1 MQSFFDGITVA
12 EGKKRLGYII
22 KDQQDQGNLSER
34 KIIPVFVRLDPL
46 PDCQKN
52 QSENKAETLG
62 TVSGKAEMILLYNL
76 WHGRLLLG
84 SFIVLGAG
92 SFQNKIQE
100 RRENQKSSQRIK
112 GSRVMDKIQR
122 EKQDTEH
129 VPGNAKCTKT
139 ADNTFFVA
147 DLDSG

>member
-52 QSENKAETLG
+52 QADL
-62 TVSGKAEMILLYNL
+62 
-76 WHGRLLLG
+76 
-84 SFIVLGAG
+84 
-92 SFQNKIQE
+92 FQ
-100 RRENQKSSQRIK
+100 
-112 GSRVMDKIQR
+112 
-122 EKQDTEH
+122 
-129 VPGNAKCTKT
+129 GNS
-139 ADNTFFVA
+139 VA
-147 DLDSG
+147 DDQADRPSNLQ

>member
-1 MQSFFDGITVA
+1 M
-12 EGKKRLGYII
+12 
-22 KDQQDQGNLSER
+22 
-34 KIIPVFVRLDPL
+34 

-129 VPGNAKCTKT
+129 VPGNAERTTRAT
-139 ADNTFFVA
+139 A
-147 DLDSG
+147 SKS

>member
-76 WHGRLLLG
+76 
-84 SFIVLGAG
+84 
-92 SFQNKIQE
+92 
-100 RRENQKSSQRIK
+100 
-112 GSRVMDKIQR
+112 
-122 EKQDTEH
+122 
-129 VPGNAKCTKT
+129 
-139 ADNTFFVA
+139 
-147 DLDSG
+147 